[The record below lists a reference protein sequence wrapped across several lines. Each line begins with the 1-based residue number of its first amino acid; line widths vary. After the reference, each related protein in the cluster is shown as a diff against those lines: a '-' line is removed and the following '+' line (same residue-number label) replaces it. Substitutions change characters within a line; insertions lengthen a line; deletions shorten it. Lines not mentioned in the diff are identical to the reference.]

1 MPIFLQKVPVRLDLN
16 AHKFANVLYHLIS
29 NAQQATP
36 SDGRVEIK
44 LSETPNAAYL
54 DIEDTGTGMSI
65 AFINEKLFTPFVTTK
80 GNAGM
85 GVGAYDAKTYLE
97 SIGGSIAVKSQE
109 GQGSVFRLTLPRVQE

>member
-1 MPIFLQKVPVRLDLN
+1 
-16 AHKFANVLYHLIS
+16 
-29 NAQQATP
+29 
-36 SDGRVEIK
+36 